1 MAAPAP
7 ADLLSQIRVNGAVP
21 RHVAIIM
28 DGNGRWARDRMLPRP
43 LGHRSGMKSVREVVE
58 GAIEVGLEVLSLFA
72 FSQEN
77 WQRPELEVA
86 ALMSLLE
93 EYIQREADELD
104 AQGVQVVMLGEL
116 DRLTPAARAAVDRVM
131 AQTAHNAKLR
141 LNLFISYGARAEIV
155 RAARLLAA
163 EVAAGSRKPEEID
176 EAAIASKL
184 FTVGLPGSRPPD
196 PHVGRAAHL
205 ELPSLAARVHR
216 ALHLERA
223 LARLQPARALR
234 RDSRFSEPRPPLRP
248 RLGLTVTRPAS
259 GPRHVS
265 PVASPSRVTRHVLT
279 RV

>member
-1 MAAPAP
+1 MAASAP

-77 WQRPELEVA
+77 WQRPAGEVS

-104 AQGVQVVMLGEL
+104 AQGVQVRMLGEL
-116 DRLTPAARAAVDRVM
+116 ERLTPAAAAAVDRVM
-131 AQTAHNAKLR
+131 KQTAHNTKLR

-176 EAAIASKL
+176 EVAISQKM
-184 FTVGLPGSRPPD
+184 FTADCPD
-196 PHVGRAAHL
+196 PDLLIRTSGEQRISNFLLWQVAYTELYISSVLWPDFRRRELHGAILDYQNRDRRFGR
-205 ELPSLAARVHR
+205 
-216 ALHLERA
+216 
-223 LARLQPARALR
+223 
-234 RDSRFSEPRPPLRP
+234 
-248 RLGLTVTRPAS
+248 
-259 GPRHVS
+259 VS
-265 PVASPSRVTRHVLT
+265 A
-279 RV
+279 